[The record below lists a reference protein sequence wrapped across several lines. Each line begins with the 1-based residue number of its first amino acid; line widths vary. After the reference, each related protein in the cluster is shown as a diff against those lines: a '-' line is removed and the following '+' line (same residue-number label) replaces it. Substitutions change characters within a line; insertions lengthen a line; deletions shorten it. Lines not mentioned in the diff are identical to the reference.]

1 MSGRRVCTTY
11 QDFRAKLDMA
21 NTAAALEFVTDELI
35 KGNSEN
41 NTNKY
46 QQRTNENRLIT
57 KFSDM
62 YLNLLVTDDPDER
75 LLMFDELVEDIS
87 RRPVEVK
94 PGCKSERVSPRKK
107 KFCDRLKLVL
117 R

>member
-1 MSGRRVCTTY
+1 
-11 QDFRAKLDMA
+11 MA
-21 NTAAALEFVTDELI
+21 NTAAALEFATDEVI
-35 KGNSEN
+35 QENSEN
-41 NTNKY
+41 STNKH

-75 LLMFDELVEDIS
+75 LLMFDELVDDVS

-94 PGCKSERVSPRKK
+94 PGRKFERVSPRKK
-107 KFCDRLKLVL
+107 KFCDRLKRVL